1 MVDSDACAILDFMI
15 CPVVDKLESW
25 RFTWQTALC
34 ALEPHYPERRTEVE
48 VPKICS
54 LQKTF
59 LANMCFIEKTHY
71 ICHDKMIGIK
81 EGDRGYVAADDIDNA
96 TFRKIPLWAFGFLY

>member
-34 ALEPHYPERRTEVE
+34 ALEPHYPERKTEVE
-48 VPKICS
+48 WTYRSSFQSWSQGLSKVP
-54 LQKTF
+54 F
-59 LANMCFIEKTHY
+59 FMYTH
-71 ICHDKMIGIK
+71 DSGNRIGI
-81 EGDRGYVAADDIDNA
+81 EQY
-96 TFRKIPLWAFGFLY
+96 